1 MQALVAFFDLNTQ
14 LFSGINAYGGTIGWI
29 GSASLFFSFF
39 VMYGLIAVVTILP
52 LVLFLKEKEFK
63 TKLHFLRLWLLY
75 LGVLSGT
82 WCITTILK
90 LITALPRPY
99 EVLATVTPLATAGTA
114 NSFPSLHSAIAVA
127 IAGATSVWSRSLSEL
142 LYVIA
147 LLIMVS
153 RIFVGAHYP
162 LDVVCGALIG
172 WAVARIG
179 KNFYRKYA

>member
-1 MQALVAFFDLNTQ
+1 MEYITAFFNLNTQ
-14 LFSGINAYGGTIGWI
+14 LFSGINAYGGRFLWI
-29 GSASLFFSFF
+29 GDASLFFSFF
-39 VMYGLIAVVTILP
+39 VMYGLIAVVVILP
-52 LVLFLKEKEFK
+52 FILFLKEKEIK
-63 TKLHFLRLWLLY
+63 SKWYFLRLWLLY

-82 WCITTILK
+82 WLVTCVIK
-90 LITALPRPY
+90 LVTALPRPY

-114 NSFPSLHSAIAVA
+114 NSFPSLHSAIAIA

-142 LYVIA
+142 LYVLA

-153 RIFVGAHYP
+153 RIFIGAHYP

-179 KNFYRKYA
+179 KKCYRKYA